1 MTPSL
6 PAQPEPQ
13 VVDLVAIGHA
23 SAPVIECYD
32 AMRVAVERGEPLD
45 DNTKAH
51 LRAALE
57 RLRRLPRCGG
67 RLGRAIAVVSS
78 GGIDFSVGDTVAAL
92 ELLRA
97 TLERRGRLR
106 APPTQPS
113 PLALLGK
120 APVQLGLPGFE
131 GDTDRPGGASS
142 APQAP
147 PG

>member
-1 MTPSL
+1 M
-6 PAQPEPQ
+6 
-13 VVDLVAIGHA
+13 AIGHA

-32 AMRVAVERGEPLD
+32 AMRVAAERGEPLD
-45 DNTKAH
+45 DETKTH
-51 LRAALE
+51 LPVALE

-67 RLGRAIAVVSS
+67 RLGHAIAVVAS
-78 GGIDFSVGDTVAAL
+78 GGIDFSVGDTLAAL

-106 APPTQPS
+106 VSPAQPPA
-113 PLALLGK
+113 LALVGE

-131 GDTDRPGGASS
+131 GDGERPGNDS
-142 APQAP
+142 AEPQAP